1 MDEPEAERRTVA
13 RRRLRVDVAS
23 GGRAQ
28 DAVQAERADQAQEH
42 ADDALAPGRQVLLD
56 ARHVRAQ
63 GQRDRGRGCGA
74 RGVSEAPGGAG
85 APRRTAAS
93 GRERGHARDVI
104 GACAR
109 VDGAGGES
117 EPDRGPRHGREWY
130 ARNSGIGHW
139 ALGIP
144 APQRMICATLSDAN
158 WMEASA
164 DVLVVGAGAAGLW
177 AAERA
182 AREGRSVL
190 LLEKTPRTGSKVL
203 ASGGT
208 RCNLTTTLEPR
219 AAAALFGKRG
229 ARFLDTAFRVLP
241 PRAVRARFAELG
253 VPTVEAPLEKIFP
266 ESGRAVDVRDALE
279 RAALAAGVRI
289 ELDCPVESVVPGADG
304 TWTLAIAGGRTAR
317 APRVILCPGG
327 KSYPRTGTTG
337 DGYRWLD
344 DLGLEEVEPVPAL
357 APLASPRRVGARLAG
372 ISLQEGEA
380 RLVDAS
386 GAVIGRRRRPVLF
399 THRGLSG
406 PGAMDLSEPVA
417 RARAAADRTRTRVEL
432 ALRIDLAPDL
442 RRALRALLVE
452 AGAKPGGPT
461 LSRVLPIEVPRR
473 VLRGRRAPGGTARAR
488 PAREPDRARGA
499 RGSSTR

>member
-1 MDEPEAERRTVA
+1 
-13 RRRLRVDVAS
+13 
-23 GGRAQ
+23 
-28 DAVQAERADQAQEH
+28 
-42 ADDALAPGRQVLLD
+42 
-56 ARHVRAQ
+56 
-63 GQRDRGRGCGA
+63 
-74 RGVSEAPGGAG
+74 
-85 APRRTAAS
+85 
-93 GRERGHARDVI
+93 
-104 GACAR
+104 
-109 VDGAGGES
+109 
-117 EPDRGPRHGREWY
+117 
-130 ARNSGIGHW
+130 
-139 ALGIP
+139 
-144 APQRMICATLSDAN
+144 MISATLGEAN

-219 AAAALFGKRG
+219 AAAALFGKSG
-229 ARFLDTAFRVLP
+229 ARFLETAFRVLP

-279 RAALAAGVRI
+279 RAAIAAGVRI
-289 ELDCPVESVVPGADG
+289 ELDCPVESVVPGTDG

-357 APLASPRRVGARLAG
+357 APLASPAAWVRELAG
-372 ISLQEGEA
+372 ISIQEGEA

-417 RARAAADRTRTRVEL
+417 RARAAADRTRARVDL

-442 RRALRALLVE
+442 PADALRALLVE

-473 VLRGRRAPGGTARAR
+473 VLEAVARQAGLREPDPRANQIEREARAR
-488 PAREPDRARGA
+488 IVDALKGLSVPVDDTLGFDQAEVTAGGLALHEVDAGSMRVKKHAGLYAIGEILDLQGPIGGLNFQAAFATAELAGRAA
-499 RGSSTR
+499 AH